1 MTILATE
8 GPQKANENQLHAPSL
23 PITAACDN
31 LATWERVDV
40 WNTGCFDVRSDGS
53 AAVIAGR
60 RDEEK
65 AVASQFQM
73 LRRSQSVSANLRHDP
88 RHVRDDLTP
97 AAEETVMRGP
107 IEAVSLSDRELNSIS
122 GGVDIQFGP
131 VGIDGDE
138 KDAGIAFGVTM
149 QGATGLRS
157 QAMPMLAALK
167 GVRDGCTG
175 RSA

>member
-1 MTILATE
+1 MCGTQVASMFARMVQ
-8 GPQKANENQLHAPSL
+8 PPSL
-23 PITAACDN
+23 PDG
-31 LATWERVDV
+31 ATKK
-40 WNTGCFDVRSDGS
+40 
-53 AAVIAGR
+53 
-60 RDEEK
+60 K